1 MKPTP
6 LSPQELYLKQRRK
19 ILLRVRIIQ
28 VAILIS
34 FIGLWELFTRVGV
47 LNAFLLS
54 SPSRMLRS
62 AVELAKDGSLFY
74 HTGVTLA
81 ETFVSFVLVIVLGI
95 LVAVLLW
102 WNETF
107 SKILEP
113 YLVVLNSLPKSALAP
128 VFIVCFGNNI
138 KSVIIAAVSVA
149 VFSVILT
156 LYTAFLSTEEEKIKL
171 IYTLGGTKK
180 DVLTKVI
187 LPGNFSVI
195 ISVMKVSIGLSLVG
209 VIIGEFLAANAGLGY
224 LIIYSSQVFKLDWT
238 MLSIAILCIVA
249 VGLYELLAQIE
260 KRVKF

>member
-1 MKPTP
+1 MNKKT
-6 LSPQELYLKQRRK
+6 LTAQERYLQKRK
-19 ILLRVRIIQ
+19 HTLIRIRLIQFSILFVFL
-28 VAILIS
+28 
-34 FIGLWELFTRVGV
+34 FLWEFLTGIGV

-62 AVELAKDGSLFY
+62 AAELMKDGQLLY
-74 HTGVTLA
+74 HTAVTLA
-81 ETFVSFVLVIVLGI
+81 ETFVSFLLVILIGI
-95 LVAVLLW
+95 FFAVLLW
-102 WNETF
+102 WNESF
-107 SKILEP
+107 SAVIEP

-149 VFSVILT
+149 VFGAVLT

-187 LPGNFSVI
+187 LPGNFPAV

-238 MLSIAILCIVA
+238 MLSIAILCLVA

-260 KRVKF
+260 RRIKF

>member
-1 MKPTP
+1 MKTP
-6 LSPQELYLKQRRK
+6 LLSPQELYLKQRRK
-19 ILLRVRIIQ
+19 TLIRIRIIQ
-28 VAILIS
+28 VAILLT
-34 FIGLWELFTRVGV
+34 FIGLWELLTRVGV

-62 AVELAKDGSLFY
+62 AIELAKDGSLFY

-81 ETFVSFVLVIVLGI
+81 ETFVSFALVILFGI

-149 VFSVILT
+149 VFSAILT
-156 LYTAFLSTEEEKIKL
+156 LYTAFLSTEEEKVKL

-187 LPGNFSVI
+187 LPGNFPVI

-260 KRVKF
+260 RRIKF

>member
-1 MKPTP
+1 MKTTL
-6 LSPQELYLKQRRK
+6 LSPQELYLKQRHK
-19 ILLRVRIIQ
+19 TLIRVRIIQ
-28 VAILIS
+28 IIILLT
-34 FIGLWELFTRVGV
+34 FIGLWELLTRVGV

-62 AVELAKDGSLFY
+62 AIDLAKDGSLFY

-81 ETFVSFVLVIVLGI
+81 ETFVSFALVILFGI

-107 SKILEP
+107 SRIMEP

-149 VFSVILT
+149 VFSAILT
-156 LYTAFLSTEEEKIKL
+156 LYTAFLSTEEEKVKL

-187 LPGNFSVI
+187 LPGNFPVI

>member
-1 MKPTP
+1 MKNTS
-6 LSPQELYLKQRRK
+6 LSAQERYLKKRK
-19 ILLRVRIIQ
+19 QTLTRVRIIQ
-28 VAILIS
+28 VSILVI
-34 FIGLWELFTRVGV
+34 FIALWEFLTYIGI

-54 SPSRMLRS
+54 SPSRILRS
-62 AVELAKDGSLFY
+62 AIELAKDGSLFY
-74 HTGVTLA
+74 HIGVTLA
-81 ETFVSFVLVIVLGI
+81 ETFISFLLVILIGI

-128 VFIVCFGNNI
+128 VFLVCFGNNI

-149 VFSVILT
+149 VFSAILT

-187 LPGNFSVI
+187 LPGNFPVI

-238 MLSIAILCIVA
+238 MLSIAILCLVA
-249 VGLYELLAQIE
+249 TGLYELLAQIE
-260 KRVKF
+260 RRIKF

>member
-1 MKPTP
+1 MKKTG
-6 LSPQELYLKQRRK
+6 LSQQDLYLKKRRSTL
-19 ILLRVRIIQ
+19 ICVRVIQ
-28 VAILIS
+28 FAILVA
-34 FIGLWELFTRVGV
+34 FIGLWELLTRVGI

-62 AVELAKDGSLFY
+62 AVELAGDGSLFY
-74 HTGVTLA
+74 HTGITLA
-81 ETFVSFVLVIVLGI
+81 ETFVSFALVILLGI

-149 VFSVILT
+149 VFSAILT

-171 IYTLGGTKK
+171 IYTLGGSKK

-187 LPGNFSVI
+187 LPGNFPVI

>member
-1 MKPTP
+1 MKNVSLTA
-6 LSPQELYLKQRRK
+6 QELYLKKRRQTM
-19 ILLRVRIIQ
+19 IRVRIIQ
-28 VAILIS
+28 AFILLS
-34 FIGLWELFTRVGV
+34 FLTLWELLTRVGI

-62 AVELAKDGSLFY
+62 ALELAKDGSLFY

-81 ETFVSFVLVIVLGI
+81 ETFVSFFLVILIGI
-95 LVAVLLW
+95 MVAILLW
-102 WNETF
+102 WNETI

-149 VFSVILT
+149 VFSAILT
-156 LYTAFLSTEEEKIKL
+156 LYTAFLGTEEEKIKL
-171 IYTLGGTKK
+171 IYTLGGSKK

-187 LPGNFSVI
+187 LPGNFPVI

-249 VGLYELLAQIE
+249 VGLYEILAQIE
-260 KRVKF
+260 RRIKF